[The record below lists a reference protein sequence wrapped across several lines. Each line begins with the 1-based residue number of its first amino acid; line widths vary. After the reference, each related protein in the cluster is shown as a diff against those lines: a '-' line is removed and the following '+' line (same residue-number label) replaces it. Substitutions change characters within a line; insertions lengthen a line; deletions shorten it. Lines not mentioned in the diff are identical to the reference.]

1 MVVWLM
7 GLSRAGKTTI
17 GRELYRQWKAKESNT
32 VLIDGDEIRAIFQ
45 HDVDEFSYAL
55 DGRRKNADR
64 ICEIC
69 AWLDRQEIN
78 VVCCIL
84 SIFEESR
91 QWNRI
96 NLSEYFEVYIE
107 VAFDL
112 LINRDDGRLYNPA
125 LRGELKNVVN
135 VDIPFHEPDNPDYI
149 FNNSEPREDFSGVA
163 AEILQRAKEKFS
175 KL

>member
-1 MVVWLM
+1 MVVWLI

-17 GRELYRQWKAKESNT
+17 GRELYRQWKAEESNT
-32 VLIDGDEIRAIFQ
+32 VLIDGDEIRGIFKSDI
-45 HDVDEFSYAL
+45 HKSSYAL

-91 QWNRI
+91 QWNRG
-96 NLSEYFEVYIE
+96 NLSEYFEVYIK
-107 VAFDL
+107 VASDI
-112 LINRDDGRLYNPA
+112 LIDRDDGRLYKPA
-125 LRGELKNVVN
+125 LRGELTNVVN
-135 VDIPFHEPDNPDYI
+135 VDIPFNEPKCPDFI
-149 FNNSEPREDFSGVA
+149 FNNSEPLEDFSGIA
-163 AEILQRAKEKFS
+163 AEILQRAKSKFR
-175 KL
+175 

>member
-1 MVVWLM
+1 MVVWLI

-17 GRELYRQWKAKESNT
+17 GRELYEQWKAIESNT

-45 HDVDEFSYAL
+45 HDVDENSYAL

-64 ICEIC
+64 ICQIC

-107 VAFDL
+107 VAFDR
-112 LINRDDGRLYNPA
+112 LIDRDDGSLYSPA
-125 LRGELKNVVN
+125 LKGKLKNVVN

-149 FNNSEPREDFSGVA
+149 FNNSEPREDFSVVA
-163 AEILQRAKEKFS
+163 AEILQRAKAKFR
-175 KL
+175 

>member
-1 MVVWLM
+1 MVVWLI
-7 GLSRAGKTTI
+7 GLSKAGKTTI
-17 GRELYRQWKAKESNT
+17 GRELYKQWKLNESNT

-45 HDVDEFSYAL
+45 DDVDEFSYTIN
-55 DGRRKNADR
+55 GRRKNADR

-91 QWNRI
+91 EWNRV
-96 NLSEYFEVYIE
+96 NLSEYFEVYIK

-112 LINRDDGRLYNPA
+112 LINRDDGHLYNPA
-125 LRGELKNVVN
+125 LKGELKNVVSI
-135 VDIPFHEPDNPDYI
+135 DIPFHEPKLPDYI
-149 FNNSEPREDFSGVA
+149 FNNSEPLEDFSQVA
-163 AEILQRAKEKFS
+163 AEILQRAKAKYS
-175 KL
+175 KS

>member
-1 MVVWLM
+1 MVVWLI

-17 GRELYRQWKAKESNT
+17 GRELYRQWKDLEPNT

-45 HDVDEFSYAL
+45 HDVDESFYAL

-64 ICEIC
+64 ICQIC

-107 VAFDL
+107 VSFDR
-112 LINRDDGRLYNPA
+112 LIDRDNGRLYNLA
-125 LRGELKNVVN
+125 LKGKLKNVVN
-135 VDIPFHEPDNPDYI
+135 VDIPFHEPDNPDYV
-149 FNNSEPREDFSGVA
+149 FNNSEPREDFSLVA
-163 AEILQRAKEKFS
+163 ADILQRAKEKFR
-175 KL
+175 